1 MKRFNCFYWV
11 SNLFEREIIRI
22 VVENK
27 LETHTE
33 HLPKLTHRMM
43 ASVRLLPRALSLP
56 LSAVHGTRCTR
67 PAREKLE
74 MEWTVSS
81 WSWCLSTSSMLYAMA
96 SIETHSRAHIWG
108 RWDGTLNFNANML
121 IGWGIFIKLNE
132 LKLNLITA
140 VFVAE
145 YPCDRATYMHAD
157 ELFCHLRSAAS
168 GFKIAIYAC
177 VKVVVE
183 TELIL
188 MCHWIN
194 LNGAPM
200 PLTACFSF
208 ISSNRRV
215 R

>member
-1 MKRFNCFYWV
+1 M

-81 WSWCLSTSSMLYAMA
+81 
-96 SIETHSRAHIWG
+96 
-108 RWDGTLNFNANML
+108 
-121 IGWGIFIKLNE
+121 
-132 LKLNLITA
+132 
-140 VFVAE
+140 
-145 YPCDRATYMHAD
+145 
-157 ELFCHLRSAAS
+157 
-168 GFKIAIYAC
+168 
-177 VKVVVE
+177 
-183 TELIL
+183 
-188 MCHWIN
+188 
-194 LNGAPM
+194 
-200 PLTACFSF
+200 
-208 ISSNRRV
+208 
-215 R
+215 